1 MYQTSADYK
10 TAMRSASR
18 PYDTVYGTI
27 TLTTGDVIDID
38 GSDMPTNSISI
49 SKQCID
55 GGELMFGGVFLST
68 LKLSIIPDAD
78 HTSRYLFFGATIDLT
93 YKVQIGMEGNTPVYE
108 EVPLGIFV
116 VADADKPSDRLNLT
130 AYDKMTLLDKELGSL
145 VISGTPWEI
154 LTEVE
159 NQTGYP
165 LGFNEAYV
173 NTFLNPSYPITCS
186 SDQGLKTFRDVVKVV
201 CQQLA
206 CFALDDRTGQLTLK
220 TFSMQPDL
228 SLDSSAWYSIVPA
241 DYMCNYVALSITSL
255 KGTFIKTDP
264 NPNLVGN
271 MMIVEDAPAWDYGIE
286 SVLQT
291 KLDNIYD
298 MLTDIDYTPCDIE
311 MPSDPSFD
319 CGDRLYCALRDG
331 SNIATIITSLEWKF
345 HQGMTITS
353 EGINPYLEGGSALA
367 TESQRILSQAVERS
381 KLQFVNF
388 TNSSA
393 KVIGDSQ
400 TVEIGSCNF
409 TPTTNAN
416 ALFVGTILVDADV
429 ADIPIT
435 INAYNG
441 STPAVVTDLQGN
453 TLTLTSSVGGE
464 CSVTV
469 FYTLKAGNETETK
482 VPTDA
487 DPYLAI
493 EELTDGRHIIT
504 LSYPFSALTEFVNF
518 TFKIWIT
525 VSGGTIT
532 VPAHT
537 LQATIFG
544 QEITNLEG
552 FSGHLVVE
560 DTMPLVDIG
569 SLPVSVIRE
578 LTDFVVNIGGTHDTT
593 IPNQIFLT
601 AINEWIHPQPSENLV
616 MPTIGGIGTDDPIT
630 DESGNA
636 ITDESGNDIIA
647 EDKIVSNAITP
658 IDYTESVSLQLVADE
673 SLLLRC
679 GDDYYAGE
687 DMSAGLF
694 NTLYDGG
701 SNE

>member
-27 TLTTGDVIDID
+27 TLKDGTEVEVD

-68 LKLSIIPDAD
+68 LKLSILTDL
-78 HTSRYLFFGATIDLT
+78 SRYAFYGATIDLT
-93 YKVQIGMEGNTPVYE
+93 YKVQTGTETVGTSEVPVYE

-116 VADADKPSDRLNLT
+116 VADADRPSDRLNLT

-145 VISGTPWEI
+145 IISGTPWEV

-159 NQTGYP
+159 NQTGYE
-165 LGFNEAYV
+165 LGFDETYV

-186 SDQGLKTFRDVVKVV
+186 ADQGLKTFRDVVKVV

-206 CFALDDRTGQLTLK
+206 CFALDDRTGKLYLK
-220 TFSMQPDL
+220 AFSMQDDL
-228 SLDSSAWYSIVPA
+228 TLDYGDWYSIVPA

-255 KGTFIKTDP
+255 KGTFLKTDP
-264 NPNLVGN
+264 DITKVGN
-271 MMIVEDAPAWDYGIE
+271 MMIVDDAPAWDYGLE
-286 SVLQT
+286 SVLQE

-298 MLTDIDYTPCDIE
+298 MLEDIDYTPCDIE

-319 CGDRLYCALRDG
+319 CGDRLYCITRKGEAIHTL
-331 SNIATIITSLEWKF
+331 ITSLEWKF

-388 TNSSA
+388 TNASA
-393 KVIGDSQ
+393 KVIGDGEE
-400 TVEIGSCNF
+400 VEIGSCNF

-441 STPAVVTDLQGN
+441 STPATVTDLNGN
-453 TLTLTSSVGGE
+453 ALTLTSSVGGE

-469 FYTLKAGNETETK
+469 YYTLKAGNESETK

-504 LSYPFSALTEFVNF
+504 LSYPFSALSEYVRF
-518 TFKIWIT
+518 TFKIWIS

-544 QEITNLEG
+544 QEITNLEA
-552 FSGHLVVE
+552 FDGHIVVD
-560 DTMPLVDIG
+560 DTMPLVDIAN
-569 SLPVSVIRE
+569 LPVGI
-578 LTDFVVNIGGTHDTT
+578 LTDLANLALHSNEREYPTDNI
-593 IPNQIFLT
+593 QL
-601 AINEWIHPQPSENLV
+601 
-616 MPTIGGIGTDDPIT
+616 PTISGSTEADIII

-636 ITDESGNDIIA
+636 ITDEGGNVIIA
-647 EDKIVSNAITP
+647 EESIVSNAL
-658 IDYTESVSLQLVADE
+658 DLVDVSDDVSVLLVIDE
-673 SLLLRC
+673 SFLLRLSS
-679 GDDYYAGE
+679 GANNDNAFYVGSEFDT
-687 DMSAGLF
+687 GLY
-694 NTLYDGG
+694 NTLYDDSNNGG
-701 SNE
+701 TE

>member
-27 TLTTGDVIDID
+27 TLKDGTEVDID
-38 GSDMPTNSISI
+38 GSVMPTNSISI

-68 LKLSIIPDAD
+68 LKLSILTDL
-78 HTSRYLFFGATIDLT
+78 SRYAFYGATIDLT
-93 YKVQIGMEGNTPVYE
+93 YKVQTGTETVGTSEVPVYE
-108 EVPLGIFV
+108 EVPLGVFV
-116 VADADKPSDRLNLT
+116 VADADRPSDRLNLT

-145 VISGTPWEI
+145 IISGTPWEV

-159 NQTGYP
+159 NQTGYE
-165 LGFNEAYV
+165 LGFDEAFV

-186 SDQGLKTFRDVVKVV
+186 EAQGLKTFRDVVKVV

-206 CFALDDRTGQLTLK
+206 CFALDDRTGKLMLK
-220 TFSMQPDL
+220 KFSMQSDL

-264 NPNLVGN
+264 DITKVGN

-286 SVLQT
+286 SVLQE

-298 MLTDIDYTPCDIE
+298 MLEDIDYTPCDID
-311 MPSDPSFD
+311 MPGDPSFD
-319 CGDRLYCALRDG
+319 CGDRLYCALRDS
-331 SNIATIITSLEWKF
+331 SNISTLITSLEWKF
-345 HQGMTITS
+345 HSGMTVTS

-388 TNSSA
+388 TNSA
-393 KVIGDSQ
+393 EKVVGDGEE
-400 TVEIGSCNF
+400 VEIGSCNF

-429 ADIPIT
+429 ANVPIT
-435 INAYNG
+435 IQAYNG
-441 STPAVVTDLQGN
+441 TSPAVVTDLQGHE
-453 TLTLTSSVGGE
+453 LTLMSSVGGE
-464 CSVTV
+464 CTVTV
-469 FYTLKAGNETETK
+469 YYTLKAGNETETK

-525 VSGGTIT
+525 VSGGSVT

-544 QEITNLEG
+544 QEITNIEA
-552 FSGHLVVE
+552 FNGHIVVNDEMSLIDIHALQISLMSDLVTCTLNNATKNYPS
-560 DTMPLVDIG
+560 DNFTIPDIG
-569 SLPVSVIRE
+569 GEPIDDVII
-578 LTDFVVNIGGTHDTT
+578 DSD
-593 IPNQIFLT
+593 
-601 AINEWIHPQPSENLV
+601 
-616 MPTIGGIGTDDPIT
+616 
-630 DESGNA
+630 GNA
-636 ITDESGNDIIA
+636 ITDSDDNAIIA
-647 EDKIVSNAITP
+647 EEPVISNAVALPTIT
-658 IDYTESVSLQLVADE
+658 EQVSLYLIIDE
-673 SLLLRC
+673 SLVMRC
-679 GDDYYAGE
+679 GDEFYAGE
-687 DMSAGLF
+687 DMATGLY
-694 NTLYDGG
+694 NTLY
-701 SNE
+701 EEEE